1 MEILK
6 NLLRWYGFVVLSLI
20 LFYACFKIGDFF
32 GYNDVVANIAACMM
46 FGGVY
51 CFVLQEGVARGQ
63 NRLTKSILDKIASE
77 IDTVSK
83 NENLSQ
89 DAKKTIKQLENE
101 CHEIIG
107 IHYAVSNGI
116 INHFSIRE
124 QDQLLRYVEGFRKDF
139 ETFKSTFGI

>member
-20 LFYACFKIGDFF
+20 LFYTCFKVPDFF
-32 GYNDVVANIAACMM
+32 GHNDTIYTIASFMM

-51 CFVLQEGVARGQ
+51 CFGLQEGVARGQ

-139 ETFKSTFGI
+139 ETFKSTFAI

>member
-6 NLLRWYGFVVLSLI
+6 NLWRWYGFVVLSLI
-20 LFYACFKIGDFF
+20 LFYACFKIGDFY
-32 GYNDVVANIAACMM
+32 GYSDVIGTIGGFMM

-51 CFVLQEGVARGQ
+51 CFILQERKAIEQ
-63 NRLTKSILDKIASE
+63 NRLAKSCLDRIASE

-83 NENLSQ
+83 NKNLSQ
-89 DAKKTIKQLENE
+89 DAKKTIKQLQNE

-107 IHYAVSNGI
+107 IHYASSKGI

-124 QDQLLRYVEGFRKDF
+124 QDQVVRYVEGLEKDF